1 MSDAE
6 KVSNPT
12 GEVPGGSPLI
22 AVADF
27 PKMWDCLTLE
37 NYDFRKRE
45 HLSHEEVAK
54 ELNVD
59 AEIAKELAD
68 VCSVDTLHSSV
79 TGENNKKLN
88 CHDTIEK
95 GILPEAGAQLQ
106 TLRSR
111 VAAFAKY
118 GRSGPPSQ
126 KTYNHYKYKN
136 DSTSSITQPVVLL
149 TVTMTVSNK
158 VPIHSRMVKHD
169 RELLVHANT
178 PLCALK
184 DKLLCPMDL
193 VYLCGECSE
202 NPDTADDTRAHDLY
216 KSSFIF
222 IEDTFYSD
230 MRDPKARDITGPLRR
245 WITQGK
251 SVIVSGEMKQ
261 AKMEETTFNDLSIR
275 LGYPYLYVHQGD
287 CEHNITFTDIRFMD
301 ENDHQDLDQYPLLCN
316 QSAFY
321 RNTCIGCKTLTAK
334 WMTKEDALA
343 PADPCFFCDVCY
355 YKFHYDTKGNKLGNF
370 KAYRHI
376 DPSIFR

>member
-1 MSDAE
+1 MSDNE
-6 KVSNPT
+6 SNPA
-12 GEVPGGSPLI
+12 GEVRGRSAMM

-27 PKMWDCLTLE
+27 PKMWDCLTTE
-37 NYDFRKRE
+37 NVDFDRKE

-54 ELNVD
+54 ELGVD
-59 AEIAKELAD
+59 PGIAKELAD
-68 VCSVDTLHSSV
+68 VCSIDTLHTSV
-79 TGENNKKLN
+79 TGVHSMTRH
-88 CHDTIEK
+88 CHDNIME
-95 GILPEAGAQLQ
+95 GVLPEAGEQLQ

-111 VAAFAKY
+111 VTTAAKY

-126 KTYNHYKYKN
+126 KSFSHYSYSK
-136 DSTSSITQPVVLL
+136 DTPGTITEPVVLL

-158 VPIHSRMVKHD
+158 VPIYSRMVKHD
-169 RELLVHANT
+169 RELMVHANQ
-178 PLCALK
+178 PLSALK

-202 NPDTADDTRAHDLY
+202 NPDTADDTRAQDLY

-230 MRDPKARDITGPLRR
+230 MRDPKSRDITGPLRQ
-245 WITQGK
+245 WIAQGK
-251 SVIVSGEMKQ
+251 SVIISGEMKQ

-275 LGYPYLYVHQGD
+275 LGFPYLYVHQGD

-301 ENDHQDLDQYPLLCN
+301 ENDCQDLEEFPLLCN

-321 RNTCIGCKTLTAK
+321 RNSCIGCKTLTAK
-334 WMTKEDALA
+334 WMTQEDSLS
-343 PADPCFFCDVCY
+343 PTDPCFFCDVCY